1 MSTTNTSTDTGGSR
15 DGSTGSDPGAGRT
28 AGLADIRNIIGGLL
42 GIYGVILLL
51 VGALGDAEESKTGGI
66 NANLWAG
73 IVLIVVSAV
82 FIAWARLR
90 PVQVEPGAGSGVED
104 AHAHMDTR

>member
-1 MSTTNTSTDTGGSR
+1 MSSTNTSTGASR
-15 DGSTGSDPGAGRT
+15 DGSAGSGSGRT

-51 VGALGDAEESKTGGI
+51 MGVFADPEESKTGGI

-82 FIAWARLR
+82 FIAWARMR
-90 PVQVEPGAGSGVED
+90 PVQVEPGAGSGAED
-104 AHAHMDTR
+104 APAHMDAR